1 MARKVM
7 EYSLADFKNYTKNH
21 LLCENSDRLPQLIEE
36 IHSQITQSPQNSK
49 ILLAEREPV
58 RFLASF
64 IAAYTAGFPIFL
76 CNPDWGNYEWQQVV
90 DLVQPGI
97 ILASHLKIPATVTTN
112 TNYRCFAWETTGGMQ
127 QLRRLPIPNSIMIP
141 TGGSSGEIKFA
152 IHTWETLTAA
162 VTGFR
167 KYFQLEEVHSYCV
180 LPLYH
185 VSGFMQFMRSFIS
198 GGDLVIQ
205 NFQQMEQAIYP
216 NLQRFFIS
224 LVPTQLQR
232 ILQSSLSDR
241 LAEFQTVLLGG
252 APAWSELLT
261 QARTQNIRL
270 ALTYGMTETAAQI
283 ATLKPEEFLQGKTN
297 CGKVLPHAQ
306 VTICNQQG
314 NIKIQAES
322 LALGYYPHIFTQPE
336 LILDDLGY
344 FDSQGY
350 LNIIGRSSD
359 KIITGGENVYPVE
372 VETAI
377 RDTQMVTDICVIGI
391 PDPHWGQA
399 VTAIYVPKSN
409 TSATTLQTTLKS
421 KLSRFKIPKHWI
433 PLTTLPR
440 NSQGKINRQ
449 SLQQLALTLLQ
460 K

>member
-1 MARKVM
+1 MARKIM
-7 EYSLADFKNYTKNH
+7 EYSLADFKNYTKPH

-36 IHSQITQSPQNSK
+36 ISSQIQFQQNSK
-49 ILLAEREPV
+49 VLLAEREPV

-64 IAAYTAGFPIFL
+64 IAAYTAGYPIFL
-76 CNPDWGNYEWQQVV
+76 CNPDWGNYEWQQVF
-90 DLVQPGI
+90 DLVQPDI
-97 ILASHLKIPATVTTN
+97 ILANHLEIPATVTTN
-112 TNYRCFAWETTGGMQ
+112 TNY
-127 QLRRLPIPNSIMIP
+127 LPISNSIMIP
-141 TGGSSGEIKFA
+141 TGGSSGKIKFA
-152 IHTWETLTAA
+152 IHTWETLAA
-162 VTGFR
+162 SVTGFR
-167 KYFQLEEVHSYCV
+167 KYFQLEQVHSYCV

-185 VSGFMQFMRSFIS
+185 VSGFMQFLRSFIS
-198 GGDLVIQ
+198 KGDLVIQ
-205 NFQQMEQAIYP
+205 NFQQLEQAIYP
-216 NLQRFFIS
+216 NLKHFFIS

-232 ILQSSLSDR
+232 LLQSSLSDR

-261 QARTQNIRL
+261 EARSKKIRL
-270 ALTYGMTETAAQI
+270 ALTYGMTETASQI

-306 VTICNQQG
+306 VTICNQQQIG
-314 NIKIQAES
+314 NITIQAES
-322 LALGYYPHIFTQPE
+322 LALGYYPHIFTKPE
-336 LILDDLGY
+336 LTLDDLGY
-344 FDSQGY
+344 FDRQGY

-372 VETAI
+372 VEAAI

-409 TSATTLQTTLKS
+409 TSVTTLQTTLKN
-421 KLSRFKIPKHWI
+421 KLSKFKIPKHWI
-433 PLTTLPR
+433 PLTKLPR

-449 SLQQLALTLLQ
+449 SLQQFALTLLQ

>member
-1 MARKVM
+1 M

-36 IHSQITQSPQNSK
+36 ISSQIQFLQQNSK
-49 ILLAEREPV
+49 VLLAEREPV

-64 IAAYTAGFPIFL
+64 IAAYTAGYPIFL
-76 CNPDWGNYEWQQVV
+76 CNPDWGNYEWQQVF
-90 DLVQPGI
+90 DLVQPDI
-97 ILASHLKIPATVTTN
+97 ILASHLEMPATVTTN
-112 TNYRCFAWETTGGMQ
+112 TNDP
-127 QLRRLPIPNSIMIP
+127 LPIPNSIMIP
-141 TGGSSGEIKFA
+141 TGGSSGKIKFA
-152 IHTWETLTAA
+152 IHNWETLAA
-162 VTGFR
+162 SVTGFR
-167 KYFQLEEVHSYCV
+167 KYFQLEQVHSYCI

-336 LILDDLGY
+336 LTLDDLGY
-344 FDSQGY
+344 FDNQGY

-409 TSATTLQTTLKS
+409 TSATTLQTTLKA
-421 KLSRFKIPKHWI
+421 KLSKFKIPKHWI
-433 PLTTLPR
+433 SLTTLPR